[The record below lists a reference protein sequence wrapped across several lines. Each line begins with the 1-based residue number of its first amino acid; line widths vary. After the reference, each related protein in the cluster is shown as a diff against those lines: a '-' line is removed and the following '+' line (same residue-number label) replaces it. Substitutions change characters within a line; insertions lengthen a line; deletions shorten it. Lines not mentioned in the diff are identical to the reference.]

1 MTFRRRRSN
10 PPTFFFILA
19 GIWIIW
25 HEHDERQKTQIPTKN
40 EEEKNIF
47 FGLEFYNPVSR
58 KCPYRTKRW
67 NWLCLCRFKTWV
79 CVCASLWMA
88 NNVIPFKN
96 TRKRQLVHK
105 KIVWTHCKPVPIFF
119 RYMLVASRF
128 ISRSVGS
135 SQLRGNLILERDW
148 VAIQI
153 LFAPMNKERNKRL
166 LILIVH
172 TDQSNVTFFPNRKVP
187 QIYKS
192 KRQLRVSVYTV
203 GSKTCLP
210 THT

>member
-1 MTFRRRRSN
+1 MSLSGQTMELIVS
-10 PPTFFFILA
+10 L
-19 GIWIIW
+19 
-25 HEHDERQKTQIPTKN
+25 
-40 EEEKNIF
+40 
-47 FGLEFYNPVSR
+47 PVQ
-58 KCPYRTKRW
+58 
-67 NWLCLCRFKTWV
+67 NLGV
-79 CVCASLWMA
+79 CVRVCEWPITWSLSKTHGNASSS
-88 NNVIPFKN
+88 
-96 TRKRQLVHK
+96 K
-105 KIVWTHCKPVPIFF
+105 KQKVWTHCKPVPIFF

-203 GSKTCLP
+203 GSKTCLH
-210 THT
+210 THTHRKK

>member
-1 MTFRRRRSN
+1 MTWTRRKAKNTNSYQKWRREEY
-10 PPTFFFILA
+10 FLWVRILSRFPKMSLS
-19 GIWIIW
+19 GQTMELIVS
-25 HEHDERQKTQIPTKN
+25 
-40 EEEKNIF
+40 
-47 FGLEFYNPVSR
+47 LPVQNLGVS
-58 KCPYRTKRW
+58 
-67 NWLCLCRFKTWV
+67 
-79 CVCASLWMA
+79 ASFWMA

-166 LILIVH
+166 LFLIVH